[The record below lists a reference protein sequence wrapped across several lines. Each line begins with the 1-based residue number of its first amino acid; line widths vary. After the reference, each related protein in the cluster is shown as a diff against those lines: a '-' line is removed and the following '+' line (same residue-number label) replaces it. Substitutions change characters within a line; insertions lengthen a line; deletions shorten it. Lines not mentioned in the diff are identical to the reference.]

1 MKIIFAFLLIVLTS
15 MAYSQTSKSLAENRI
30 IDFPDIPGYKTLKC
44 DFHQHTVFSDGSVW
58 PSIRVQE
65 AIRDGLDAISMT
77 DHIEYQPHS
86 TDIPNPDLN
95 RSYQV
100 ALEAAEG
107 QDLIVVKGSE
117 ITRDMPPGH
126 ANAIF
131 LKDVN
136 KLNLKDSIEAYRQA
150 KKQGA
155 FIFWNHPN
163 WIAHK
168 KNGIAKLTET
178 HLMLLKEG
186 LLDGIEVVNDLTYS
200 DEALQIALT
209 HNLAIMGTSDIH
221 GLVDWQYNVPSGG
234 HRPVTLVFAKER
246 SEDGIK
252 EALNERR
259 TVAWFNNL
267 IVGRP
272 EFVNPLIL
280 SSIEVVNAS
289 YINKTTVLEIVIENY
304 SDAEYLLENLSDYT
318 LHANANLIKIP
329 PHKKTLIQ
337 VKTLEIKENIDLTF
351 KVLNAVIAPNTNP
364 DITIKVKVN

>member
-1 MKIIFAFLLIVLTS
+1 MKIISTCLLIGIYAI
-15 MAYSQTSKSLAENRI
+15 AYGQTNKNLAEKRI
-30 IDFPDIPGYKTLKC
+30 IEFPDIPGYKTLKC
-44 DFHQHTVFSDGSVW
+44 DFHQHTVFSDGNVW

-86 TDIPNPDLN
+86 SDIPNPDLN
-95 RSYQV
+95 RSYEV

-107 QDLIVVKGSE
+107 RDLIVVKGSE

-136 KLNLKDSIEAYRQA
+136 KLHLEDSIEAYRQA

-163 WIAHK
+163 WISQE

-186 LLDGIEVVNDLTYS
+186 LLDGIEVVNDGTYS

-234 HRPVTLVFAKER
+234 HRPVTLVFATER
-246 SEDGIK
+246 SLEGIK
-252 EALNERR
+252 EALFERR
-259 TVAWFNNL
+259 TVVWFKNL
-267 IVGRP
+267 IIGRS
-272 EFVNPLIL
+272 EYVNPLIL
-280 SSIEVVNAS
+280 SSLEVVSAVYKEKS
-289 YINKTTVLEIVIENY
+289 TVLDILIDNH
-304 SDAEYLLENLSDYT
+304 SDAEYLLENLSGYT
-318 LHANANLIKIP
+318 LHANANLIKIS
-329 PHKKTLIQ
+329 PHNQTLIQ
-337 VKTLEIKENIDLTF
+337 VKTLEIKENIELKF
-351 KVLNAVIAPNTNP
+351 RVLNAVIAPKTNP
-364 DITIKVKVN
+364 EVTLKVKVN